1 MGAHVGNLSKSGC
14 VALLTLGIVAKEV
27 WARVESEKN
36 PKEEVSATC
45 AVLKQQQGCVCEL
58 TGKQSMA
65 GCSENTDALD
75 VVPSLHP
82 RGAM

>member
-45 AVLKQQQGCVCEL
+45 AVLKQQQGCV
-58 TGKQSMA
+58 
-65 GCSENTDALD
+65 
-75 VVPSLHP
+75 
-82 RGAM
+82 